1 MPLHKHDFI
10 LMLGNVFLE
19 IMMMNFIYFC
29 HVSVMNS
36 TEQMYAI
43 HFIKYFRGTWQPGYK
58 INNNTN
64 RNKR

>member
-10 LMLGNVFLE
+10 LMLGNVFLK

-36 TEQMYAI
+36 TEHM
-43 HFIKYFRGTWQPGYK
+43 FSKKVTTW
-58 INNNTN
+58 I
-64 RNKR
+64 